1 MNTGVVGGHSRLRV
15 TTDSR
20 PLAQS
25 SPASRL
31 ALLRAGSRTETVL
44 ELRSLMVVRLNSTLW
59 RICVYSWS
67 SLPSALPPRPRWHSL
82 TRREVGV
89 ASAVPSQTFVACH
102 LWRSYATG
110 NLSTPK
116 GLKPLPPYLPSRFRH
131 TVTSPTSLIAP
142 GAQGVL
148 NRAIIGLPGIC
159 DARRYPLRTLFSV
172 HEKNIGCAWMT
183 HWDPRWC
190 RPLLKEGSSRLSH
203 D

>member
-20 PLAQS
+20 PLTQA

-44 ELRSLMVVRLNSTLW
+44 ELRSLMLVRLNLTL
-59 RICVYSWS
+59 CGGSACTTGLLS
-67 SLPSALPPRPRWHSL
+67 PSALPLDHAGIL

-89 ASAVPSQTFVACH
+89 ASAVPSQTFVACRI
-102 LWRSYATG
+102 WRAYATG

-116 GLKPLPPYLPSRFRH
+116 GLNPPPYLPSWLRH
-131 TVTSPTSLIAP
+131 TVTSPASPIAP

-148 NRAIIGLPGIC
+148 NRALIGLPGIC
-159 DARRYPLRTLFSV
+159 DARRYPLRTLFLQCMRKILV
-172 HEKNIGCAWMT
+172 VRG
-183 HWDPRWC
+183 
-190 RPLLKEGSSRLSH
+190 
-203 D
+203 